1 MGYNSHPSGEVAE
14 LADALRSGRSSLAGV
29 WVRLPPSSPKK
40 ARVERAFFRY
50 HMHMSQSRP
59 PRRNAA
65 RRQQISGIQIV
76 FASILAIG
84 LLLTINFSGRIRRG
98 QQIEDVRT
106 RIEATIYQLSTE
118 RAQLLEERDY
128 SVSDAA
134 VIEWAHRD
142 GKMVREGEVLVIP
155 VPAGEV
161 PTPTPP
167 ATPIPL
173 ATPTPIPVFDV
184 WWSLFFD
191 GDPPF

>member
-1 MGYNSHPSGEVAE
+1 
-14 LADALRSGRSSLAGV
+14 
-29 WVRLPPSSPKK
+29 
-40 ARVERAFFRY
+40 
-50 HMHMSQSRP
+50 MSQSRP
-59 PRRNAA
+59 PRRNPP

-106 RIEATIYQLSTE
+106 RIEATIVHLSTE
-118 RAQLLEERDY
+118 HAQLLQDRDY
-128 SVSDAA
+128 AVSDAA
-134 VIEWAHRD
+134 VIEWAHSD

-155 VPAGEV
+155 VPGGIV

-173 ATPTPIPVFDV
+173 ATPTPLPVFDV

>member
-1 MGYNSHPSGEVAE
+1 MT
-14 LADALRSGRSSLAGV
+14 
-29 WVRLPPSSPKK
+29 
-40 ARVERAFFRY
+40 
-50 HMHMSQSRP
+50 QSRP
-59 PRRNAA
+59 PRRNQS

-106 RIEATIYQLSTE
+106 RIESTIARLSTDQ
-118 RAQLLEERDY
+118 AKLLEERDY
-128 SVSDAA
+128 AFSDAA

-155 VPAGEV
+155 VPGGIV

-191 GDPPF
+191 SAPPF